1 MITIRSALK
10 NKGSAIWSVSPQ
22 ATILDALKL
31 MAEKRIGAVLVMENE
46 RLVGVFSERDYARRG
61 VLEGRDV
68 TARIEEVMTSPV
80 LAISPDRP
88 MEDCLAVMTNHHFRH
103 LPVVEN
109 DQVVGVISIGDVVK
123 EIMDD
128 QRDMISGLENYI
140 MGRRS

>member
-10 NKGSAIWSVSPQ
+10 KKGGETWSITPQ
-22 ATILDALKL
+22 TTILDALKL
-31 MAEKRIGAVLVMENE
+31 MAEKRIGAVLVVENE
-46 RLVGVFSERDYARRG
+46 RLVGIFSERDYARRG

-68 TARIEEVMTSPV
+68 TALIEEVMTSPV
-80 LAISPDRP
+80 YAIDPDRP
-88 MEDCLAVMTNHHFRH
+88 MEDCLAVMTDHHFRH

-109 DQVVGVISIGDVVK
+109 DRIVGVISIGDVVK
-123 EIMDD
+123 EIIED

>member
-10 NKGSAIWSVSPQ
+10 NKGGDTWSVTPQ
-22 ATILDALKL
+22 STILEALKL
-31 MAEKRIGAVLVMENE
+31 MAEKQIGAVLVMEDN

-68 TARIEEVMTSPV
+68 TTRIEEVMTSPV
-80 LAISPDRP
+80 FAISPDRP
-88 MEDCLAVMTNHHFRH
+88 MEDCLALMTDHHFRH

-109 DQVVGVISIGDVVK
+109 DQVVGIISIGDVVK
-123 EIMDD
+123 EIILD

-140 MGRRS
+140 MGKRS

>member
-10 NKGSAIWSVSPQ
+10 KKGGETWTVTPQ
-22 ATILDALKL
+22 TTILEALKL
-31 MAEKRIGAVLVMENE
+31 MSEKRIGAVLVVEND
-46 RLVGVFSERDYARRG
+46 RLVGIFSERDYARRG

-68 TARIEEVMTSPV
+68 SARIEEVMTSPV
-80 LAISPDRP
+80 FAISPDRP

-109 DQVVGVISIGDVVK
+109 DRLIGVISIGDVVK
-123 EIMDD
+123 EIIDD